1 MELSLHNN
9 QPDTVKDVKKVV
21 FYATLMEH
29 VCNAFQTINSQV
41 MVNAFVVLENS
52 QPQQDNVQPVPVQNV
67 LHAKTQPFVLPV
79 LMDMFYNKV
88 NAYLPVVK
96 DITVMALIV

>member
-9 QPDTVKDVKKVV
+9 QPDTVKDVKTVV

-29 VCNAFQTINSQV
+29 VYNVFQTINSQV
-41 MVNAFVVLENS
+41 MVNVFVVLENS
-52 QPQQDNVQPVPVQNV
+52 QPQQDNVQHVPVHNV
-67 LHAKTQPFVLPV
+67 LHAKTQPIVSPV

-96 DITVMALIV
+96 DITVMAQIV